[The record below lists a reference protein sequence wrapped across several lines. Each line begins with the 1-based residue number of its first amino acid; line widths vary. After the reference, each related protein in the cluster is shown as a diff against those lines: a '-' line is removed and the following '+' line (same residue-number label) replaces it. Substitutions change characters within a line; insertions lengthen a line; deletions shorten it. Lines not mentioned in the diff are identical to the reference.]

1 MAPAGRL
8 RTPLTER
15 LGIRHPILLAPMAGV
30 SGGALAAAVSQ
41 AGGLGI
47 LGGGYGDRSWLD
59 REIRAAGDAPIG
71 IGFITWAL
79 ARQPTLLDRVLDHA
93 PVAIFLS
100 FGDCRPCAAKV
111 ARSTSLLILQVQ
123 SLAQA
128 RAAIDAGA
136 DILVAQGTEAGG
148 HGGRRATLPLV
159 PAIVDIA
166 GSVPVVAAG
175 GIADGRGLAA
185 ALMLGAQGVLCGTA
199 FFASHEAMVHPA
211 YKQAAVTATGDATL
225 RSRVFDI
232 ARGLDWP
239 PDWDLRTLRNR
250 FAATWAA
257 APGRLAV
264 EGDAA
269 RRVYAAAV
277 AAGDVETAAVIVGEA
292 VDLVRRQEPAAAIV
306 ERIAAEARRLLTNA
320 PSLLAAPPT

>member
-1 MAPAGRL
+1 MAPDRQL
-8 RTPLTER
+8 RTPLTEQ
-15 LGIRHPILLAPMAGV
+15 LGIRHPILSAPMA
-30 SGGALAAAVSQ
+30 AVSR

-47 LGGGYGDRSWLD
+47 LGGGYGDRAWLE
-59 REIRAAGDAPIG
+59 RELAAAGDARVG
-71 IGFITWAL
+71 IGFITWSL
-79 ARQPTLLDRVLDHA
+79 ARQPALLDRALDHD

-100 FGDCRPCAAKV
+100 FGDGRPFATKV
-111 ARSTSLLILQVQ
+111 ARSATRLILQVQ

-159 PAIVDIA
+159 PAIVDLA
-166 GSVPVVAAG
+166 GSIPVVAAG

-199 FFASHEAMVHPA
+199 FFASQGALSHPA
-211 YKQAAVTATGDATL
+211 AKQAAVAATGDATL

-232 ARGLDWP
+232 ARGLAWP
-239 PDWDLRTLRNR
+239 ADWDLRTLRNR
-250 FAATWAA
+250 FAASWAE
-257 APGRLAV
+257 APDRLAA

-269 RRVYAAAV
+269 RRAYAAAV
-277 AAGDVETAAVIVGEA
+277 AAGDVETAAVVVGEV
-292 VDLVRRQEPAAAIV
+292 VDLVRRQEPAAAIT
-306 ERIAAEARRLLTNA
+306 ERIAAGARRLVASA
-320 PSLLAAPPT
+320 PSLLAASPT